1 MSGLKNKIVEWL
13 RTQVKKSECSGVVF
27 GMSGGVDSSVVAV
40 LSKMAFGD
48 NCLGLIIPCHSDVK
62 DMEYA
67 MLVAKEFNIRTEL
80 VHLNSVFNTVLS
92 VLETKLEV
100 TDRKST
106 VIANIKPRLRMI
118 TLYAFASKYNYLVCG
133 TGNKSELLTGYFT
146 KYGDGGVDILPLGGL
161 LKTQVI
167 ELAKELKIPDVI
179 ISRPPTAGLWQG
191 QTDESELGLTYAEL
205 DRIITA
211 IEKNEFS
218 GFDMRLVDRVRNMIM
233 KSEHKRKTI
242 PIFVIDS

>member
-1 MSGLKNKIVEWL
+1 
-13 RTQVKKSECSGVVF
+13 
-27 GMSGGVDSSVVAV
+27 
-40 LSKMAFGD
+40 
-48 NCLGLIIPCHSDVK
+48 
-62 DMEYA
+62 MEYA

-118 TLYAFASKYNYLVCG
+118 TLYAFASKYKYLVCG